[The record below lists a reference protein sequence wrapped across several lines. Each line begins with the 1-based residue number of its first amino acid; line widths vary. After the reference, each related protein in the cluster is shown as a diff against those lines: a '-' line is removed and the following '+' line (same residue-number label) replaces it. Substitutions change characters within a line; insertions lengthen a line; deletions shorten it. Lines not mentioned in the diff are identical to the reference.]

1 MTNVPIGS
9 IRRNPRNA
17 RTHSKKQIR
26 QIANSIREF
35 GFGSPLLIDE
45 DGVLL
50 AGHGRLAAAEL
61 LGLTALPVVV
71 MSGLTEAKKRA
82 FVLADNRL
90 PESAGWD
97 RELLS
102 IEIPEVIEALR
113 SENIEP
119 SVLGFEPTEI
129 DQLATDFAVEQ
140 PTEEELPIRVP
151 ERAVSRRG
159 DHWRLGDHRLMCGDA
174 RDAATVRSL
183 MGGQC
188 ASMVFADPPY
198 NVRIRDVVGRGKI
211 SHNEFEMAS
220 GEMTSAEFRAFLSIT
235 LGLAL
240 NHSLQG
246 AVHFVA
252 MDWRHVSDLVEA
264 GKNIYSELLNICCW
278 VKTNAGQGSFYR
290 SQHEMIAVFRVGD
303 AKHLNNIELGRHGR
317 NRTNVWR
324 YAGVNTF
331 RSGRMKDLRSHPTV
345 KPVAMVKDAI
355 LDVTRRH
362 EIVLDPF
369 CGSGT
374 TILAAEQVGRRAY
387 GLEIAPGY
395 VDVAIDRWQ
404 AVTKKDAVCLAT
416 GLTFEEIA
424 ERRKD
429 PKADIATRLAG

>member
-1 MTNVPIGS
+1 
-9 IRRNPRNA
+9 
-17 RTHSKKQIR
+17 
-26 QIANSIREF
+26 
-35 GFGSPLLIDE
+35 
-45 DGVLL
+45 
-50 AGHGRLAAAEL
+50 
-61 LGLTALPVVV
+61 

-82 FVLADNRL
+82 FALADNRL
-90 PESAGWD
+90 PENAGWD

-102 IEIPEVIEALR
+102 VEIPEVIEALR
-113 SENIEP
+113 NEDIDP

-129 DQLATDFAVEQ
+129 DGLAADFAVEESA
-140 PTEEELPIRVP
+140 EEEPIRLRD
-151 ERAVSRRG
+151 RAVSRRG

-174 RDAATVRSL
+174 RDAATILSL
-183 MGGQC
+183 MGGEC
-188 ASMVFADPPY
+188 ASMLFADPPY
-198 NVRIRDVVGRGKI
+198 NVRIRDVVGRGRI

-220 GEMTSAEFRAFLSIT
+220 GEMTSAEFRVFLSIT
-235 LGLAL
+235 LGLAA

-264 GKNIYSELLNICCW
+264 GRNIYGTLLNVCVW

-290 SQHEMIAVFRVGD
+290 SGHELIAVFRVGD
-303 AKHLNNIELGRHGR
+303 AKHQNNIELGRHGR
-317 NRTNVWR
+317 NRSNVWR

-331 RSGRMKDLRSHPTV
+331 RRGRMKDLRSHPTV

-355 LDVTRRH
+355 QDVTRRH

-387 GLEIAPGY
+387 TLEIEPRY

-404 AVTKKDAVCLAT
+404 ASTKKDAVCVAT
-416 GLTFEEIA
+416 GLTFDEIA
-424 ERRKD
+424 ERRRND
-429 PKADIATRLAG
+429 KADDRTRLAG